1 MIDLADP
8 TVLVYRP
15 NQEIA
20 IFDVDEEMLPMPEF
34 ARSLQ
39 LTIGE
44 IFSWLIKYQK
54 V

>member
-1 MIDLADP
+1 MGWMIDPDDR

-20 IFDVDEEMLPMPEF
+20 IFDADEEMLPMPEF

-44 IFSWLIKYQK
+44 LFGWLTD
-54 V
+54 

>member
-1 MIDLADP
+1 MIDLADR

-44 IFSWLIKYQK
+44 LFSWLTD
-54 V
+54 